1 MNQSLPYGFSSRPRA
16 NRSTKWNCYKIWIT
30 ILTNHKSQFRLIFI
44 GPPTKSKFTFW
55 ESIIKYILVSLA
67 YHRFGRDKCWM
78 LNICFA
84 LLIVWDENNNNKFS
98 TVVLTKWM
106 TCQRHKSPFLWPMK
120 VYSTIFF
127 NMYVQICLFLILQ
140 KLRVTT

>member
-1 MNQSLPYGFSSRPRA
+1 MDLVQDLEQIDLQSE
-16 NRSTKWNCYKIWIT
+16 TKLLQN
-30 ILTNHKSQFRLIFI
+30 LNHNSNKSQFRLIFI

-106 TCQRHKSPFLWPMK
+106 TCQRHKSPFLRSMK

-127 NMYVQICLFLILQ
+127 SIGMYKFGCFLFY
-140 KLRVTT
+140 RNCV